1 MAISEHRRQKKLA
14 NKKKKRK
21 LPARSARD
29 LLAAMPVAS
38 RYAQFPVHECLVPD
52 ALFESGMGSVIWAR
66 RTPEGMIA
74 TSVFL
79 VDVFCLGVKDALVH
93 VSSALDYE
101 HRLRS
106 RFVQMN
112 GLQEF
117 ESLHPACARKL
128 IEGAVRYADTLG
140 FPPHADYQN
149 AKGIFG
155 DIDLEA
161 CPTAFTY
168 GQNGKPFYIRGPSE
182 SVVQAQRIV
191 KQLDRVCGTGNF
203 DYLVASDE

>member
-21 LPARSARD
+21 LPARSARG
-29 LLAAMPVAS
+29 LPAAMPVAS
-38 RYAQFPVHECLVPD
+38 SYSQFPVHECLVPD
-52 ALFESGMGSVIWAR
+52 ALFESGVGSVVWAR
-66 RTPEGMIA
+66 RTPEGMIS

-79 VDVFCLGVKDALVH
+79 VDVFCLGVKDAFVD

-101 HRLRS
+101 RRLKS
-106 RFVQMN
+106 RFIEMN

-117 ESLHPACARKL
+117 ENLHPACVRKL
-128 IEGAVRYADTLG
+128 IEGAVRFADTLG
-140 FPPHADYQN
+140 FAPHADYRN

-155 DIDLEA
+155 DVDSQA

-168 GQNGKPFYIRGPSE
+168 GQHGKPFYIRGPSE
-182 SVVQAQRIV
+182 SISQARGIV
-191 KQLDRVCGTGNF
+191 KQLARVCGTGNF